1 MEIHSTSESY
11 LIHDAYLC
19 VVFRMIDKV
28 IEYSQNIIGFW
39 FYWNWADIFST
50 PAITTPLKSKRDT
63 PRNSP
68 TYPPT
73 SATND
78 KKM

>member
-1 MEIHSTSESY
+1 MMEIHSTSESY

-39 FYWNWADIFST
+39 FY
-50 PAITTPLKSKRDT
+50 
-63 PRNSP
+63 
-68 TYPPT
+68 
-73 SATND
+73 
-78 KKM
+78 